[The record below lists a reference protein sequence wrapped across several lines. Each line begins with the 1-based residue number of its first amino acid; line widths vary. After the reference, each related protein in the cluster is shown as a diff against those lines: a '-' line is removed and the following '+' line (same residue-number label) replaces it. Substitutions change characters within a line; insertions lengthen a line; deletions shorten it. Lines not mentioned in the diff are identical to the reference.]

1 MDEDKYRKIKAI
13 CLVIA
18 TLTFVIISYF
28 LSCHLR
34 YQVTDGCSIIDK
46 ATGKIEMVKQ

>member
-28 LSCHLR
+28 LSFHLR
-34 YQVTDGCSIIDK
+34 YHVTDGCSIIDK

>member
-1 MDEDKYRKIKAI
+1 MLGDCNIDI
-13 CLVIA
+13 CNNIL
-18 TLTFVIISYF
+18 F

-34 YQVTDGCSIIDK
+34 YHVTDGCSIIDK